1 MMGEVGRLQPQFP
14 TLARQREAD
23 HFGMLIFLTTEVLIF
38 GGLFA
43 ALFVLRAEHGA
54 EYVKSSKAMHLW
66 LGGLNTAVLL
76 TSSAVVA
83 LMVEAVKAGGARLA
97 KWLLIGAI
105 ALGLVFL
112 AIKFTEYGLEYRD
125 GLVPHLSPRN
135 LHGGP
140 DTLFMDLYFAA
151 TGLHALH
158 VTAGL
163 ALLASLIWPFGAAPR
178 DSSAVLAGNAAL
190 YWHLVDVIWVFLY
203 PTLYLAR

>member
-1 MMGEVGRLQPQFP
+1 MAEVSRLQRQFP
-14 TLARQREAD
+14 TLARQHEAD

-43 ALFVLRAEHGA
+43 VLFVLRAEHST
-54 EYVKSSKAMHLW
+54 EYVKASKAMHLW

-76 TSSAVVA
+76 TSSALVA
-83 LMVEAVKAGGARLA
+83 LMVEAVRVGRAGLA
-97 KWLLIGAI
+97 KWLLIGTI
-105 ALGLVFL
+105 ALGLTFL
-112 AIKFTEYGLEYRD
+112 AIKFTEYGFEYRD

-140 DTLFMDLYFAA
+140 DELFMDLYFAA

-163 ALLASLIWPFGAAPR
+163 LLLGSLVWPFGAARR
-178 DSSAVLAGNAAL
+178 DTSAVLAGNAAL
-190 YWHLVDVIWVFLY
+190 YWHLVDVIWLFLY

>member
-1 MMGEVGRLQPQFP
+1 MAEVRRLQPQFP
-14 TLARQREAD
+14 TLERQREAD
-23 HFGMLIFLTTEVLIF
+23 HFGMLIFLSTEVLIF

-43 ALFVLRAEHGA
+43 ALLVLRAEHPA
-54 EYVKSSKAMHLW
+54 EYVASSKAMHYW

-97 KWLLIGAI
+97 KWLLVGAI
-105 ALGLVFL
+105 ALGFAFL

-125 GLVPHLSPRN
+125 GVVPRLSDAKLRA
-135 LHGGP
+135 GP
-140 DTLFMDLYFAA
+140 ETLFMDLYFAA

-158 VTAGL
+158 VVGGL
-163 ALLASLIWPFGAAPR
+163 MLLGSLIWPFGAAR
-178 DSSAVLAGNAAL
+178 CDTSALFAGNAAL

>member
-1 MMGEVGRLQPQFP
+1 MAEVRRLQPQFP
-14 TLARQREAD
+14 TLARQRDAD

-43 ALFVLRAEHGA
+43 ALFALRAEHGA
-54 EYVKSSKAMHLW
+54 EYAKASKEMHLW
-66 LGGLNTAVLL
+66 LGALNTAVLL
-76 TSSAVVA
+76 TSSALVA
-83 LMVEAVKAGGARLA
+83 LMVEAVKAGSARLA
-97 KWLLIGAI
+97 KWLLLGTI
-105 ALGLVFL
+105 ALGLAFL

-125 GLVPHLSPRN
+125 GLVPHLSPHS

-140 DTLFMDLYFAA
+140 DELFMDLYFAA

-163 ALLASLIWPFGAAPR
+163 GLLASLVWPFGAARR
-178 DSSAVLAGNAAL
+178 DTSAVFAGNAAL
-190 YWHLVDVIWVFLY
+190 YWHLVDVIWLFLY

>member
-1 MMGEVGRLQPQFP
+1 MAEASRLQSQFP
-14 TLARQREAD
+14 TLERQREAD

-54 EYVKSSKAMHLW
+54 DYVKASKAMHLW
-66 LGGLNTAVLL
+66 LGGINTAVLL
-76 TSSAVVA
+76 TSSALVA
-83 LMVEAVKAGGARLA
+83 LMVEAVRAGSARLA
-97 KWLLIGAI
+97 KWLLAGAI
-105 ALGLVFL
+105 ALGLAFL

-125 GLVPHLSPRN
+125 GVVPHLSPRN
-135 LHGGP
+135 LRGGP
-140 DTLFMDLYFAA
+140 DELFMDLYFAA

-163 ALLASLIWPFGAAPR
+163 MLLGSLIWPFGAARR
-178 DSSAVLAGNAAL
+178 DTSAVFAGNAAL

>member
-1 MMGEVGRLQPQFP
+1 MSLVSRLQPQFP
-14 TLARQREAD
+14 TLERQRDAD

-43 ALFVLRAEHGA
+43 ALFVLRAEHSA
-54 EYVKSSKAMHLW
+54 EYVKSSKDMHYW
-66 LGGLNTAVLL
+66 LGGINTAVLL
-76 TSSAVVA
+76 TSSAIVA
-83 LMVEAVKAGGARLA
+83 LTVEAVKAGAAQLA
-97 KWLLIGAI
+97 KWLLLAAI
-105 ALGLVFL
+105 ALGLGFL
-112 AIKFTEYGLEYRD
+112 AIKFTEYALEYRD
-125 GLVPHLSPRN
+125 GVVPLLSAAK
-135 LHGGP
+135 LHEGP

-163 ALLASLIWPFGAAPR
+163 LLLGSLIWPFGRAR
-178 DSSAVLAGNAAL
+178 HDTSAVFAGNAAL

>member
-1 MMGEVGRLQPQFP
+1 MAEVGRLQPQFP

-23 HFGMLIFLTTEVLIF
+23 RFGMAIFLSTEVLIF

-43 ALFVLRAEHGA
+43 ALFVLRAEHSA
-54 EYVKSSKAMHLW
+54 EYVKSSEAMHYW

-83 LMVEAVKAGGARLA
+83 LAVEAVKGGGARLA
-97 KWLLIGAI
+97 RWLLSAAI
-105 ALGLVFL
+105 TLGLAFL
-112 AIKFTEYGLEYRD
+112 AIKFTEYALEYRD
-125 GLVPHLSPRN
+125 GVVPLLSAGR
-135 LHGGP
+135 LHGRA

-158 VTAGL
+158 VLGGL
-163 ALLASLIWPFGAAPR
+163 GLLGSLIWPFGAARR
-178 DSSAVLAGNAAL
+178 DTSAVFAGNAAL
-190 YWHLVDVIWVFLY
+190 YWHLVDVVWIFLY

>member
-1 MMGEVGRLQPQFP
+1 MAEVRRLQPQFP
-14 TLARQREAD
+14 TLARQHEAD

-54 EYVKSSKAMHLW
+54 EYVKSSREMHLW

-76 TSSAVVA
+76 TSSALVA
-83 LMVEAVKAGGARLA
+83 LMVEAVRAGGARLA
-97 KWLLIGAI
+97 KWLLMGAI
-105 ALGLVFL
+105 ALGVAFL

-125 GLVPHLSPRN
+125 GVVPHLSPRD

-140 DTLFMDLYFAA
+140 DELFMDLYFAA

-163 ALLASLIWPFGAAPR
+163 GLLGSLIWPFGAARR
-178 DSSAVLAGNAAL
+178 DTSAVFAANAAL
-190 YWHLVDVIWVFLY
+190 YWHLVDVIWLFLY

>member
-1 MMGEVGRLQPQFP
+1 MAEIRRLQPQFP
-14 TLARQREAD
+14 TLERQRDAD
-23 HFGMLIFLTTEVLIF
+23 HFGMLIFLATEVLIF

-54 EYVKSSKAMHLW
+54 EYVESSRAMHLW

-83 LMVEAVKAGGARLA
+83 LMVEAVKAGCARLA

-105 ALGLVFL
+105 SLGFAFL

-125 GLVPHLSPRN
+125 GVVPHLSAAN
-135 LHGGP
+135 LQGGP
-140 DTLFMDLYFAA
+140 HELFMDLYFAA

-163 ALLASLIWPFGAAPR
+163 LLLASLVWPFGAARR
-178 DSSAVLAGNAAL
+178 DTSAVFAGNAAL

>member
-1 MMGEVGRLQPQFP
+1 MAEVRRLQPQFP
-14 TLARQREAD
+14 TLERQREAD

-43 ALFVLRAEHGA
+43 AAFVLRVEHPA
-54 EYVKSSKAMHLW
+54 EYVSASKAMHLW

-76 TSSAVVA
+76 TSSALVA
-83 LMVEAVKAGGARLA
+83 LMVEAVRAGSANLA
-97 KWLLIGAI
+97 KWLLLGTI
-105 ALGLVFL
+105 ALGLSFL

-125 GLVPHLSPRN
+125 GVVPLLSGAN
-135 LHGGP
+135 LRSGP
-140 DTLFMDLYFAA
+140 QRLFMDLYFVA

-163 ALLASLIWPFGAAPR
+163 VLLGSLIWPVGAARR
-178 DSSAVLAGNAAL
+178 DRSAVFAGNAAL
-190 YWHLVDVIWVFLY
+190 YWHLVDVVWIFLY

>member
-97 KWLLIGAI
+97 KWLLSGAI
-105 ALGLVFL
+105 ALGLMFL

>member
-1 MMGEVGRLQPQFP
+1 MAEVRRLQPQFP

-23 HFGMLIFLTTEVLIF
+23 HLGMLIFLTTEVLIF

-43 ALFVLRAEHGA
+43 ALFALRAEHGA
-54 EYVKSSKAMHLW
+54 EYVRASNDMHLW

-76 TSSAVVA
+76 TSSALVA
-83 LMVEAVKAGGARLA
+83 LMVEAVRAGSARLA
-97 KWLLIGAI
+97 KWLLLGTI
-105 ALGLVFL
+105 ALGLMFL

-125 GLVPHLSPRN
+125 GLVPHLSPAN

-140 DTLFMDLYFAA
+140 DELFMDLYFAA

-163 ALLASLIWPFGAAPR
+163 LLLASLIWPFGAARR
-178 DSSAVLAGNAAL
+178 DTSAVFAGNAAL
-190 YWHLVDVIWVFLY
+190 YWHLVDVIWLFLY